1 IIEST
6 TTTVYC
12 YDRLGRRSSKQLT
25 VAGNT
30 ATTRYGYTAGS
41 RLASLTYP
49 SGAQVSYSRNSNGQ
63 ITAASLTPAGGGS
76 AVSLVSNVSY
86 QPFGPVSSYTLGSGQ
101 TITRSFDANGQ
112 LSGVTSPALNLQWG
126 RDAAGNINT
135 LSGANSESYA
145 YDPLQRLTGINDPT
159 GKAIEAYTYSKTGDR
174 LSKTG
179 GLFATGAYS
188 YASGTHHLL
197 STGAAVRTYDAAGNT
212 VTNQLGADQYIYR
225 YNARNRLE
233 TVNRDGQDVA
243 SYTYDANG
251 QRVRKTATFP
261 SAIDMRFGYDE
272 ASRLLTEQ
280 SAGGSRDYVW
290 LGELPIAAIDNTGA
304 SSTVNYVHA
313 DGLGTPRAVTNATG
327 TTLWQWSYAGTAF
340 GEQAPTSASGYTFN
354 LRFPGQYF
362 DVESGISDNI
372 HRGYDAATGRYVQS
386 DPIGLDG
393 GVSTYGYVGGSPYG
407 NVDPLGLFG
416 LTSVDAACMRDPQFC
431 AELLGQIS
439 RSEGR
444 IQSKLGDPC
453 AEARGEIAASL
464 FDSLGKVAM
473 VAPVAG
479 GIVKG
484 AAGKLARFNGPK
496 PRYHIN
502 SAHIPGRPGF
512 NWSKTRL
519 PSDAE
524 SVFASAVPNSPTN
537 PRAWFG
543 KNADGQIYRYSIA
556 NDGTAHFSGID
567 EVGDG
572 ARNITKY
579 AIDRLN
585 GY

>member
-41 RLASLTYP
+41 RLTSLTYP
-49 SGAQVSYSRNSNGQ
+49 SGAQVSYTRNSNGQ
-63 ITAASLTPAGGGS
+63 ITAVSLTPAGGGS

-112 LSGVTSPALNLQWG
+112 LSGVTSPALNLQWS

-179 GLFATGAYS
+179 GLFATGTYA

-197 STGAAVRTYDAAGNT
+197 STGAAARTYDAAGNT

-233 TVNRDGQDVA
+233 SVNRDGQDVA

-251 QRVRKTATFP
+251 QRVRKTASFP

-280 SAGGSRDYVW
+280 SASGSRDYVW
-290 LGELPIAAIDNTGA
+290 LGELPIAAIDNTGT

-327 TTLWQWSYAGTAF
+327 TTLWQWSYAGNAF
-340 GEQAPTSASGYTFN
+340 GEQQPTSASGYAFN

-362 DVESGISDNI
+362 DAESGISDNI
-372 HRGYDAATGRYVQS
+372 NRGYDAATGRYVES
-386 DPIGLDG
+386 DPIGLSG
-393 GVSTYGYVGGSPYG
+393 GVSTYAAVGNGPLSG
-407 NVDPLGLFG
+407 VDPLGLATDVWIMYHPIP
-416 LTSVDAACMRDPQFC
+416 LTLGANHEFIVFKDTNSTQGYVLRAGPSGSYPSEYAPFNSSATDPATNKDMYIQATFSTW
-431 AELLGQIS
+431 EKSQESMSHDNHNLLGSDVILPDDISVVIKEAQDIASTFNKAQITYRAKTTNS
-439 RSEGR
+439 NAFANAAYYAITGR
-444 IQSKLGDPC
+444 LPSNQ
-453 AEARGEIAASL
+453 
-464 FDSLGKVAM
+464 DS
-473 VAPVAG
+473 APG
-479 GIVKG
+479 HG
-484 AAGKLARFNGPK
+484 
-496 PRYHIN
+496 
-502 SAHIPGRPGF
+502 
-512 NWSKTRL
+512 TRL
-519 PSDAE
+519 P
-524 SVFASAVPNSPTN
+524 VNLL
-537 PRAWFG
+537 
-543 KNADGQIYRYSIA
+543 QC
-556 NDGTAHFSGID
+556 H
-567 EVGDG
+567 
-572 ARNITKY
+572 
-579 AIDRLN
+579 
-585 GY
+585 